1 MRGTQTISVEQY
13 RQMISGKPT
22 AKPHKYGAKPKEVEG
37 KRFASTKEA
46 NRWTDLR
53 LMENAG
59 EITALRDQVAFKLE
73 GGRYIADFV
82 YLDCKTSQW
91 IVEDCKGMR
100 TPAYRRSKKAM
111 KERYGIEILET

>member
-1 MRGTQTISVEQY
+1 MSETISVEQY
-13 RQMISGKPT
+13 RQMLNSKT
-22 AKPHKYGAKPKEVEG
+22 KVSTHKYGAKPKEVDG
-37 KRFASTKEA
+37 IRFASTKEA
-46 NRWTDLR
+46 NRYTDLR

-59 EITALRDQVAFKLE
+59 EITALCTQVKFKLE
-73 GGRYIADFV
+73 GGSYIADFV
-82 YLDCKTSQW
+82 YFDCKLREW